1 MGETYIKVKGN
12 RCVYMA
18 RLVLKEIQLAFILV
32 NQEVKNSQALFE
44 KALATCHST
53 RVITVDKNLSYFED
67 LCLR

>member
-1 MGETYIKVKGN
+1 
-12 RCVYMA
+12 MA